1 MEIDY
6 DEEGEQI
13 EMADESQ
20 SVDDSDDDI
29 EMNTEVS
36 QSISLQSCASLFH
49 FVTLL

>member
-6 DEEGEQI
+6 DEKGEQI

-20 SVDDSDDDI
+20 SVDDSDNDI
-29 EMNTEVS
+29 RINTEVS
-36 QSISLQSCASLFH
+36 HSILLQSCASLFH

>member
-6 DEEGEQI
+6 DEEDEQM

-20 SVDDSDDDI
+20 SLTDSNDDI
-29 EMNTEVS
+29 EMNTEVNH
-36 QSISLQSCASLFH
+36 SISLQCCASLFN